1 MRKKKVP
8 NEGTVP
14 CLVCRRQFEYLN
26 SGHLASPNCKPET
39 PTDIE
44 SYREWVAKE
53 FQIDRNDPIFET
65 NQIQK
70 PQYYR
75 EHAGRLDLPSRI
87 PTVGHRLTQSLF
99 SRRSPSIEKKMSVC

>member
-1 MRKKKVP
+1 MGKKKVP

-14 CLVCRRQFEYLN
+14 CLVCRKRFEYLI
-26 SGHLASPNCKPET
+26 SGHLASSNCKSGS

-44 SYREWVAKE
+44 SYRDWVAEE
-53 FQIDRNDPIFET
+53 FQIDRDDSIFEI

-75 EHAGRLDLPSRI
+75 EHAERLGLP
-87 PTVGHRLTQSLF
+87 
-99 SRRSPSIEKKMSVC
+99 K

>member
-1 MRKKKVP
+1 MGQKKEP

-14 CLVCRRQFEYLN
+14 CLVCGSRHN
-26 SGHLASPNCKPET
+26 WLASVLLSSSKCELGL

-44 SYREWVAKE
+44 SYREWVSE
-53 FQIDRNDPIFET
+53 EYEIHPDDPIFDS

-75 EHAGRLDLPSRI
+75 KHADHLDLS
-87 PTVGHRLTQSLF
+87 
-99 SRRSPSIEKKMSVC
+99 K